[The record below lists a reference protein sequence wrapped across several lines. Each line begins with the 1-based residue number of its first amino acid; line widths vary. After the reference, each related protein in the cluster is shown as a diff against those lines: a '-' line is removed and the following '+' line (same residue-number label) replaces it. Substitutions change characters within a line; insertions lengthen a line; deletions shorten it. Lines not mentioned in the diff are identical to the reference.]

1 MGEEAG
7 RSRPTRFLL
16 GLAALAGGAGS
27 MALEITAVRLLA
39 PWFGTSVQAWTNI
52 IGLVLGALA
61 AGYLLGGRLADRADR
76 PRPGIP
82 LVAGGILSAA
92 SPLLLP
98 PLAGLF
104 VDPTLPL
111 ESALGAMAAASLP
124 VSALLFGP
132 ALFLLGMVPPFLVK
146 AWAAGD
152 PGRVGRAS
160 GMVYALGTLGA
171 LAGTFLPT
179 WWLVPALGSRWT
191 IFVSGAVLVL
201 AGALLEW
208 GSGSWRRGRGGT
220 LLLLLLGAG
229 LLAGAGFFLPFVPAA
244 PRPAAAKVLFQ
255 KESPYQFVRV
265 LEKKEEG
272 RTWRVLALNEGLD
285 SFHSVLGLGMRGNT
299 GGRYYDALCL
309 ASLLCGKPPGKGARV
324 LSIGSAGG
332 TCLRLLEENFGPGL
346 RLEGVEIDPVC
357 VQAGRRFLD
366 LPPAAE
372 IHQGVDGR
380 VFTRCARGPYRFV
393 VVDAYSSQ
401 IYIPFQLATLE
412 FFREVKRLLEPG
424 GVLAVNVADPSRE
437 GILARPLARTLAK
450 AFGKALLAP
459 IPESRNFLL
468 AARKGAPPDPRR
480 FESPSCPPPLARL
493 GKVLS
498 RRGEWTL
505 LGPGKGPWLRDDWCP
520 LEQLT
525 WKAYRKALEEALQ

>member
-1 MGEEAG
+1 MGEESG
-7 RSRPTRFLL
+7 RSGPSRALL

-61 AGYLLGGRLADRADR
+61 AGYLLGGRLADRAHR

-82 LVAGGILSAA
+82 LLAGGVLSAA

-98 PLAGLF
+98 PLARLF
-104 VDPTLPL
+104 VDPSLPL

-132 ALFLLGMVPPFLVK
+132 AVFLLGMVPPFLVK

-191 IFVSGAVLVL
+191 LFLSGAVLVL
-201 AGALLEW
+201 AGALLEA
-208 GSGSWRRGRGGT
+208 GSGPGKRRRT
-220 LLLLLLGAG
+220 ASLLLFLLAAG
-229 LLAGAGFFLPFVPAA
+229 LMAGTGFTLPSAQVA
-244 PRPAAAKVLFQ
+244 PRPQDAKVLFQ

-265 LEKKEEG
+265 LEKEEEG

-309 ASLLCGKPPGKGARV
+309 AALLCAEPLQKGGRV

-346 RLEGVEIDPVC
+346 RLEGVEIDPAC
-357 VQAGRRFLD
+357 VKAGRRFLD
-366 LPPAAE
+366 LPPEAK

-380 VFTRCARGPYRFV
+380 VFTRCARGPYRFI

-412 FFREVKRLLEPG
+412 FFREVKRILEPG
-424 GVLAVNVADPSRE
+424 GVVAVNVADPSRE
-437 GILARPLARTLAK
+437 GLLARPLARTLAK

-480 FESPSCPPPLARL
+480 FESPSRPPPLARL
-493 GKVLS
+493 GKALS
-498 RRGEWTL
+498 RRGEWTI
-505 LGPGKGPWLRDDWCP
+505 LGPGKGPWFRDDWCP
-520 LEQLT
+520 LEEAT
-525 WKAYRKALEEALQ
+525 WKAYLKALEEALQ

>member
-1 MGEEAG
+1 MGEESG
-7 RSRPTRFLL
+7 RSRPSRALL
-16 GLAALAGGAGS
+16 GLAAFAGGAGS

-39 PWFGTSVQAWTNI
+39 PWFGTSVQAWTNV

-61 AGYLLGGRLADRADR
+61 AGYLLGGRLADRALR

-82 LVAGGILSAA
+82 LLAGGILSAA

-98 PLAGLF
+98 PLARLF
-104 VDPTLPL
+104 VDPALPL

-132 ALFLLGMVPPFLVK
+132 AVFLLGMVPPFLVK
-146 AWAAGD
+146 AWTAGN

-191 IFVSGAVLVL
+191 LFLFGAVLVL
-201 AGALLEW
+201 AGVLLEG
-208 GSGSWRRGRGGT
+208 GSGAWRRKGGLF
-220 LLLLLLGAG
+220 LLLLPAAG
-229 LLAGAGFFLPFVPAA
+229 LLAGTGLSLPLAPVA
-244 PRPAAAKVLFQ
+244 PRPGKAKVLFQ

-285 SFHSVLGLGMRGNT
+285 SFHSVLGLGTRGNT

-309 ASLLCGKPPGKGARV
+309 AALLCREPVKKGARI

-366 LPPAAE
+366 LPAE
-372 IHQGVDGR
+372 ARIHQGVDGR
-380 VFTRCARGPYRFV
+380 VFTRCARGPYRFI

-412 FFREVKRLLEPG
+412 FFREVKRILEPG
-424 GVLAVNVADPSRE
+424 GVVAVNVADPSRE
-437 GILARPLARTLAK
+437 GVLARPLARTLAK

-459 IPESRNFLL
+459 IPEARNFLL
-468 AARKGAPPDPRR
+468 AALKGAPPDPGR
-480 FESPSCPPPLARL
+480 FESPSCPPPLVRL

-498 RRGEWTL
+498 RRSEWTL
-505 LGPGKGPWLRDDWCP
+505 LGPGKGPWFRDDWCP
-520 LEQLT
+520 LEEIT
-525 WKAYRKALEEALQ
+525 WKAYRKALKEALQ